1 MSQVKSISISQLNN
15 GDFYQFIEN
24 IVTIVSQEPL
34 ASGVIATLVADQP
47 ILLDSY
53 KKEAL
58 TIETQ
63 KIVQLDKKRDRAY
76 LKFKTLVEGYA
87 FDDETPANIEASN
100 KLQTFIKQH
109 GGTKLTNFDYNKET
123 ASISSLVLDVTTHAG
138 DALTTL
144 SLGGTISF
152 LKTCNDEFKDFY
164 AARGDAASVL
174 TNVPPF
180 YKLRKEVA
188 VHYRTFASDL
198 ESLQRFLPADATTIA
213 NLITR
218 VNVEIDKFRLLVP
231 NTPDEEQQP
240 EPMPEV

>member
-1 MSQVKSISISQLNN
+1 MNQVKTISVSKLNN

-34 ASGVIATLVADQP
+34 ASDVIATLATDQP
-47 ILLDSY
+47 ILLNSY
-53 KKEAL
+53 KKEVL

-123 ASISSLVLDVTTHAG
+123 ASISSLVGDIDAHAAT
-138 DALTTL
+138 ALAAL
-144 SLGGTISF
+144 NLGGSLNF
-152 LKTCNDEFKDFY
+152 LKARNNEFKDFY
-164 AARGDAASVL
+164 AARGDAASIL
-174 TNVPPF
+174 ANVPPF

-198 ESLQRFLPADATTIA
+198 ESLQRFIPASAATIA

-231 NTPDEEQQP
+231 STPEADEP
-240 EPMPEV
+240 EPTPEV